1 MNRDRSLASNAS
13 ALLICGLLAGL
24 IVAAAA
30 FPALAVAGLTA
41 KASADGFENLPDE
54 LAEPVTPQT
63 SWVYTKDGTLITSF
77 FDESRKHVDLE
88 DIAPVMIDAIIAA
101 EDSRFYE
108 HNGVDLFG
116 VIRAAVANQTSS
128 SIEQGAST
136 LTMQYV
142 RQALIYNAV
151 TKVDVLEATEET
163 PGRKIREMRYAVAVE
178 KELSK
183 DEILERYLNLVY
195 LGNQSY
201 GVHAAAQAYFNTA
214 PDELTLEQAAMLA
227 ALPKAPSTLNPTLED
242 EQAQT
247 DAKDRRNYVLDQM
260 VRTGAIT
267 AAEGREAKKS
277 DVELDPQTQP
287 NKCASV
293 PSNKLDWGF
302 FCDYFVQW
310 WSENEA
316 FGETA
321 EERLALLSRGGYTIV
336 TSLEDDLQA
345 KAQNHV
351 TSRLGKK
358 NSLAL
363 GTVTLN
369 PTTGHVRA
377 MALNRDYKLDQSKN
391 GPSSDPRAR
400 AQGRKGSY
408 PNTTVPL
415 LTGASLGS
423 PAGAGFQVG
432 STFKL
437 VTMVAALEEGIP
449 LNLTL
454 KNKSPYPSKKYYAGS
469 SPGPS
474 TCGKMRDGLYVW
486 CPKND
491 NSSMDITANMWN
503 AFGRSINTYFVQLIE
518 MVGAPK
524 VVEMAE
530 KLGIKWRSYSDRDF
544 SEAGCQEYP
553 DLPEDE
559 WPCLEPE
566 RWGALT
572 LGVADSTAMDM
583 ATVFGTVAND
593 GKRCNPLPVVS
604 ITAPDGSELDA
615 ANPDCEQVI
624 SKDVARAASDAMR
637 CPVANRSFYDKCES
651 GTYSQARDIV
661 GKPIAGKTG
670 TTDSNQASW
679 FVVTAPNA
687 TSAGFIGDP
696 DYREVS
702 VPGHLLNTPHEA
714 ASYTLRDALKGEK
727 TVDFKKPDPALAN
740 GKNLVD
746 VPGMDCVSPEEA
758 ENRLRNAGFEPN
770 RVEGEKSR
778 CAKGK
783 VYGTSPTGALPKGS
797 SVDYFISTG
806 KEKKNEDDR
815 VPTVNSMGPVLL
827 DEAPP
832 TTIPVDPGQ
841 ATPPGDVPP
850 GDLPPPGLHRWQ
862 T

>member
-24 IVAAAA
+24 VVAAAA

-41 KASADGFENLPDE
+41 KTSADGFENLPDE

-116 VIRAAVANQTSS
+116 VIRAAVANQSS
-128 SIEQGAST
+128 DSVEQGAST

-151 TKVDVLEATEET
+151 TKIDVLEATEET

-201 GVHAAAQAYFNTA
+201 GVHAAAKAYFNTT
-214 PDELTLEQAAMLA
+214 PDELTLEQAATLA

-242 EQAQT
+242 EHAQSG
-247 DAKDRRNYVLDQM
+247 AKDRRNYVLDQM

-267 AAEGREAKKS
+267 ASEGAEAKKS

-293 PSNKLDWGF
+293 PSDKLDWGF

-316 FGETA
+316 FGESA
-321 EERLALLSRGGYTIV
+321 EERLALLSRGGFTIV
-336 TSLEDDLQA
+336 TTLEDDLQA
-345 KAQNHV
+345 KAQKHV
-351 TSRLGKK
+351 TSRVGKK

-363 GTVTLN
+363 GTVTLD
-369 PTTGHVRA
+369 PTTGHIRA
-377 MALNRDYKLDQSKN
+377 MAINRDYKLDQSKN
-391 GPSSDPRAR
+391 GDSTDPRAR
-400 AQGRKGSY
+400 ADGRKGSY
-408 PNTTVPL
+408 PNTTLPL
-415 LTGASLGS
+415 LSGAPLGS

-432 STFKL
+432 STFKMF
-437 VTMVAALEEGIP
+437 TMVAALEEGIP

-469 SPGPS
+469 TPS
-474 TCGKMRDGLYVW
+474 SSSCGKMKDGLYVW
-486 CPKND
+486 CPRND
-491 NSSMDITANMWN
+491 NPSYQDITANMWN

-530 KLGIKWRSYSDRDF
+530 RLGIQWRSYQDLDF
-544 SEAGCQEYP
+544 AQPGCQDIP
-553 DLPEDE
+553 GVDPP
-559 WPCLEPE
+559 PCLDPE

-572 LGVADSTAMDM
+572 LGVADTTALDM
-583 ATVFGTVAND
+583 AVAYGTVASG
-593 GKRCNPLPVVS
+593 GKRCDPLPVMS
-604 ITAPDGSELDA
+604 ITAPDGQELDA
-615 ANPDCEQVI
+615 AQPNCERAI
-624 SKDVARAASDAMR
+624 SEDVAKAASDAMR
-637 CPVANRSFYDKCES
+637 CPVGNKSFYNKCS
-651 GTYSQARDIV
+651 TGTYSQATDIV

-670 TTDSNQASW
+670 TTDNNQASW
-679 FVVTAPNA
+679 FVVSAPNA
-687 TSAGFIGDP
+687 TTAGFIGDP
-696 DYREVS
+696 DYRNSE
-702 VPGHLLNTPHEA
+702 VPGHMHDMPHQA
-714 ASYTLRDALKGEK
+714 ASYTLRDALKGQD

-740 GKNLVD
+740 GKNLVE
-746 VPGMDCVSPEEA
+746 VPGMDCVSPEDA
-758 ENRLRNAGFEPN
+758 ESRLRNAGFEPN
-770 RVEGEKSR
+770 RVEGERSR

-797 SVDYFISTG
+797 SVDYFVSTG
-806 KEKKNEDDR
+806 KEKKKDEDDR
-815 VPTVNSMGPVLL
+815 VPTVNSVLPWAGNL
-827 DEAPP
+827 PLA
-832 TTIPVDPGQ
+832 
-841 ATPPGDVPP
+841 
-850 GDLPPPGLHRWQ
+850 DLPPADLPPAISTRQ
-862 T
+862 